1 MLRFFS
7 KFVFGILVLSYFSF
21 GDIEEKKIQN
31 PFPIFGIAE
40 NTNIQGSFT
49 AQVGFFSSMGFGRV
63 EQSIIKGGYTELYVS
78 AETQTPEILDFSIGV
93 GFSGLGLLHQVSGKD
108 IYSNISTDE
117 VGIGFRINND
127 EAKDFRYTSQPAL
140 LHTLYLQYRS
150 DWGNIKVGRFPL
162 RTEWIGDFVQGAG
175 IYISEFGLKIL
186 AGWFD
191 SQAYANFEENVNFGY
206 IKKWYEEYEGYHIKN
221 NYYLDITYRDDWIKI
236 NSYYNHFD
244 TLFDVVGLR
253 GEKLITLNQWYFN
266 TEFVF
271 AFTASSIQS
280 PQACIDPMKVQN
292 AGLSCYISDSIGAL
306 KGYLWGLEEK
316 LVWRK
321 WGIIVGYLQNDEKN
335 STNNLP
341 IYADKNPLE
350 YNTVVYGGGSKT
362 SYVSLEYTFDGRG
375 FLGVK
380 YGMSWYKEMD
390 INEIPLKHYSFQTQ
404 LNIVGEVNFKSA
416 NFKAVY
422 ANINDSIGYQNNI
435 IKVILSYDF

>member
-7 KFVFGILVLSYFSF
+7 KFVFGILILSYFSF

-31 PFPIFGIAE
+31 PFPIFHIAQ
-40 NTNIQGSFT
+40 NAAIQGSFT
-49 AQVGFFSSMGFGRV
+49 AQVGFFSSMGFGKV
-63 EQSIIKGGYTELYVS
+63 GQSFVKGGYTELYISV
-78 AETQTPEILDFSIGV
+78 ETQTPEIAGFNIGV
-93 GFSGLGLLHQVSGKD
+93 GFSGLGLLHQVSSKD

-140 LHTLYLQYRS
+140 LHTLYLQYGD

-162 RTEWIGDFVQGAG
+162 KTEWIGDFVQGAG
-175 IYISEFGLKIL
+175 IYISKFGLKIQ

-191 SQAYANFEENVNFGY
+191 SQAYANFQENINFGT
-206 IKKWYEEYEGYHIKN
+206 IKKLYEEYEGYHIKN
-221 NYYLDITYRDDWIKI
+221 NYYLDITYQDNWINI
-236 NSYYNHFD
+236 NSYYNHLD

-253 GEKLITLNQWYFN
+253 GKKTLALNQWYFN

-280 PQACIDPMKVQN
+280 PQSCINPMRVQN
-292 AGLSCYISDSIGAL
+292 TGLSCYVSGSMGAL

-316 LVWRK
+316 LIWRK
-321 WGIIVGYLQNDEKN
+321 WGIVMGYLQNDEKN

-362 SYVSLEYTFDGRG
+362 SYASLEYTFNKRG
-375 FLGVK
+375 FVEVK

-390 INEIPLKHYSFQTQ
+390 INEIPLKPYSFQSQ
-404 LNIVGEVNFKSA
+404 LNIVGEVNFRSV
-416 NFKAVY
+416 NFKVVY
-422 ANINDSIGYQNNI
+422 ANINDFIGYQNNI
-435 IKVILSYDF
+435 IKMILSYDF